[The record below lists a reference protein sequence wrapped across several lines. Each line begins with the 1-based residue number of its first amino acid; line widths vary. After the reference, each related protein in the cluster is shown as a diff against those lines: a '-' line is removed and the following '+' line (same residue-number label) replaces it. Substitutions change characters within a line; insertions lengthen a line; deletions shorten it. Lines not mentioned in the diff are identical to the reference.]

1 MKDFSGRLPML
12 IVLFISTTGA
22 VDAVNVVAYG
32 EVGGQITLNGINPK
46 TNLYVYWSSDGQDLI
61 SKNTHG
67 VEKKDDKWKDRVSL
81 DRYSLSISQLR
92 KEDFT
97 KSFTCELKMGNILIS
112 TTTYSLRT
120 MSVRPPASSL
130 LAGETLSLRCDLQGS
145 NKLPVRWSGP
155 QTRDLSMD
163 NRVQGANGISLTVKN
178 VSGKD
183 HGQWLCVV
191 TSGSQEYSASA
202 PVVVVDLSLAPKQ
215 PIYSST
221 SSLSPLIPCSIPS
234 YVTLE
239 ELKAKD
245 TKGAYWS
252 FTPDRASGLPSR
264 EPKKLLALGPPP
276 AWESLLKSDKK
287 LPALQKNNHNFSLQW
302 SGVTEGDR
310 GEYTCALEFKGDKTL
325 KRVIHLEVL
334 QVISSR
340 GPQLLIGQDVNL
352 TCSLGRPMSADL
364 SVKWIRPT
372 QRGSPTSSHS
382 QRPALNT
389 THLAIQEV
397 GSGDC
402 GRWKCELWRKEEKLT
417 TAEIMLKIER
427 APMDVWLLVTICA
440 ATVIFILLLI
450 LTVILFRRRQ
460 QRGTMPRR
468 RKHKFCRCKE
478 PKPKGFYRT

>member
-1 MKDFSGRLPML
+1 MKDFWGRLPML

-22 VDAVNVVAYG
+22 VDAVNVAYG
-32 EVGGQITLNGINPK
+32 PVGGQVTLR
-46 TNLYVYWSSDGQDLI
+46 TESESDLYVDWYSDGQEVI
-61 SKNTHG
+61 SKNTYG
-67 VEKKDDKWKDRVSL
+67 IEKKSDKWKDRVSL
-81 DRYSLSISQLR
+81 SKNSLIISQLR
-92 KEDFT
+92 SEDFI
-97 KSFTCELKMGNILIS
+97 KSFNCELRKGNTLRS
-112 TTTYSLRT
+112 STTYSLRT
-120 MSVRPPASSL
+120 MSVQPPASSL

-145 NKLPVRWSGP
+145 DKRQVKWLGP
-155 QTRDLSMD
+155 QKRDLSKD
-163 NRVQGANGISLTVKN
+163 NRVQVPNGISLTVSN

-183 HGQWLCVV
+183 HGQWLCEV
-191 TSGSQEYSASA
+191 TSDNQQYVASA
-202 PVVVVDLSLAPKQ
+202 QVVVVDLSPAPKQ
-215 PIYSST
+215 PIYTST
-221 SSLSPLIPCSIPS
+221 SSLSPLIPCSIPFNVS
-234 YVTLE
+234 M
-239 ELKAKD
+239 LKEKGI
-245 TKGAYWS
+245 KGAYWS
-252 FTPDRASGLPSR
+252 FIPGRAPGLPLG

-276 AWESLLKSDKK
+276 AWKSLLKSDKK
-287 LPALQKNNHNFSLQW
+287 LPALSAPQKNNLDISLQW

-310 GEYTCALEFKGDKTL
+310 GEYTCALEFEGDKTL

-352 TCSLGRPMSADL
+352 TCSLGRPMAADL

-372 QRGSPTSSHS
+372 QRGSQTSSRS
-382 QRPALNT
+382 QSPALNS
-389 THLAIQEV
+389 THLTIQEV
-397 GSGDC
+397 GSGDR

-417 TAEIMLKIER
+417 TAEITLKIER